1 METKRMESQWRLFGM
16 ALCAIGT
23 ACADV
28 ATNVWQSLSGGNWY
42 ATNEVGN
49 LANWEGGFAYTNFP
63 TNAIAQFRLADKAQV
78 YVDRYECAK
87 NQWFV
92 PYFGGFDVA
101 SADDAPV
108 DASWTFV
115 LGNNTRPDLVVAD
128 AGLGYTP
135 FHVAN
140 GTLSFNSNLDEASS
154 GFAGF
159 HTKPYWTVRKTGE
172 GTLRLGAFV
181 YQQDMRTVLEVSAGD
196 VRPTANAALAF
207 TDVQV
212 VESGSLTLDAAAP
225 AAHVGSL
232 TVSNGTSVALNG
244 AELVLGGLGASALD
258 AAVTGSG
265 RVTATVDDLVVTNPV
280 AGIEYGAVAGRLRL
294 DTADGLALP
303 FARYGFEN
311 SLTTDDSGQN
321 RTLVPFGADGTVT
334 RVWDEE
340 RNSYV
345 ARFNGAA
352 GGLTVSVPDGGRLAG
367 DADYTVSLWAKVAQI
382 PARNEKP
389 TLFTLGE
396 STVDRQLVQGR
407 FTDANCSSMVFG
419 HWCGAGDFTDVPA
432 SSSPMAWHHYVF
444 QRLGGRCTVWVD
456 GVVTFE
462 KEATL
467 VLALSEKSI
476 FTLGSYPEGALSS
489 FPRSFHGDIDDVR
502 VYSSAVGA
510 AGARRLYAGL
520 EPFAQAGRPAASDTA
535 PELPDGLRLRTA
547 LNGEILLGGGAVV
560 SNVLGDAQRGGL
572 VLPKGG
578 TLTMTGPGR
587 YDAGVAGATD
597 FEKAGAGTLTV
608 GGNLSHTG
616 VTKVAA
622 GTLRLASW
630 ATMPAL
636 HAAYDFEESLT
647 HDAGPDAVDFDHV
660 AEVARVWDE
669 DRRSFVAEFP
679 GTQSQRLCIDSYTRA
694 SLYGDSDYTI
704 SVWVKP
710 AEGCSSEGTFLSLG
724 PAAPFQQ
731 IVFRYRAGGL
741 VLSHWGKL
749 YDYTDIPAEQDS
761 PGTWHHYVAT
771 RCGKVFTVYRDGTQI
786 WTRDTP
792 VEGSDS
798 PALLLPA
805 QRTLHLG
812 LQSNNSARCFKGRID
827 DVRIYATALDAAAV
841 ARLHQGEEPT
851 VVPRGADPTAVV
863 VAPAPV
869 SRWSFENAD
878 DLGHDTMGRHPLTK
892 ERPPQAKE
900 WEGVLTLVDSP
911 LGGKALRFPDAIG
924 TATAW
929 LRTTGGT
936 FRPAGANRP
945 FSVSMWVQTSS
956 GDQDASG
963 QRPYFLYLG
972 KPSEIGY
979 MFGFWHDRNDFAWSL
994 RDVLVK
1000 RQHETWAET
1009 SMDVCSRLAVRGL
1022 HESDAALRWHHY
1034 AKVYDPELG
1043 FLSYVDGQ
1051 FQPDMSRLHNGI
1063 ACRDMTDM
1071 DLYLGIRPDKPNLAF
1086 RGAID
1091 EVRFYDCVLSGADVR
1106 AIMREDQTRGLAAL
1120 PPGTAVDV
1128 ASGATLDVNGTDE
1141 TVAALTGEGTV
1152 ALSSGRL
1159 AVTGTTTFDG
1169 VLSGAGTVRLPEG
1182 GALTLTKVPTAF
1194 TGYFE
1199 MAGGELKLNLPE
1211 NAQLPNATFRVC
1223 VLDGTKQ
1230 VSYPGEVELPDGLN
1244 ILLTADNAGPFVTAV
1259 GRIVVAGG
1267 GTVVLPDGKTTGTW
1281 VIARGTSAVASEAAL
1296 ASWRV
1301 TNAPASV
1308 RTAFQTTASGDF
1320 VCRVFG
1326 QGTCVILR

>member
-1 METKRMESQWRLFGM
+1 METKRTESQWRLFGM
-16 ALCAIGT
+16 ALCAVGT

-28 ATNVWQSLSGGNWY
+28 VTNVWQTPSGGEWS
-42 ATNEVGN
+42 ATNAVGK
-49 LANWEGGFAYTNFP
+49 LANWEGGVTYADLP
-63 TNAIAQFRLADKAQV
+63 INAIARFRLADKAQV
-78 YVDRYECAK
+78 YVVGYEYAK
-87 NQWFV
+87 DKWFG

-101 SADDAPV
+101 STDEAPA
-108 DASWTFV
+108 DASWTFKFA
-115 LGNNTRPDLVVAD
+115 GNTRPDLVVAD
-128 AGLGYTP
+128 AGFGYTP

-140 GTLSFNSNLDEASS
+140 GTLSFDSNIDSANL
-154 GFAGF
+154 GFSGF

-172 GTLRLGAFV
+172 GALRLGAFV
-181 YQQDMRTVLEVSAGD
+181 YQQDMRTVLEVAAGD
-196 VRPTANAALAF
+196 VRPAANAALAF

-212 VESGSLTLDAAAP
+212 VESGRLTLDAAAP

-232 TVSNGTSVALNG
+232 TVTNGKPVALNG
-244 AELVLGGLGASALD
+244 AELVLGGLGAAALD

-280 AGIEYGAVAGRLRL
+280 AEIEYGAVAGRLRL
-294 DTADGLALP
+294 DTTDGLALP
-303 FARYGFEN
+303 FARYGFEE
-311 SLTTDDSGQN
+311 SLTKDDSGQG
-321 RTLVPFGADGTVT
+321 RTLVPFGAEVS

-340 RNSYV
+340 RNSHV
-345 ARFNGAA
+345 AHFTGEA
-352 GGLTVSVPDGGRLAG
+352 GGLTVSVPDGGRLVG
-367 DADYTVSLWAKVAQI
+367 DADYTVSLWAKVAKV
-382 PARNEKP
+382 PADNATP

-396 STVDRQLVQGR
+396 STGDRQLVQGR
-407 FTDANCSSMVFG
+407 FTDDTCSSMVFG
-419 HWCGAGDFTDVPA
+419 HWCGEGDFTNVWA
-432 SSSPMAWHHYVF
+432 SSSPTAWHHYVF

-462 KEATL
+462 KETTL
-467 VLALSEKSI
+467 VLALSEKSV
-476 FTLGSYPEGALSS
+476 FTLGSYPEKALKS
-489 FPRSFHGDIDDVR
+489 FSRSFHGDIDDVR

-510 AGARRLYAGL
+510 AGVRRLYAGL

-547 LNGEILLGGGAVV
+547 LNGEILLGDGAVV

-597 FEKAGAGTLTV
+597 FKKDGAGTLTV

-616 VTKVAA
+616 ATKVAA

-630 ATMPAL
+630 ATTPAL

-647 HDAGPDAVDFDHV
+647 HDAGPDAIDFDHV

-669 DRRSFVAEFP
+669 DRKSFVAEFP
-679 GTQSQRLCIDSYTRA
+679 GTQSQRLCINSYARA

-710 AEGCSSEGTFLSLG
+710 AEGCSNEGTFLSLG
-724 PAAPFQQ
+724 AAQDFQQ
-731 IVFRYRAGGL
+731 IVFRYGGSGNL
-741 VLSHWGKL
+741 VLSHWGRL
-749 YDYTDIPAEQDS
+749 YDYTGISADSDS

-771 RCGKVFTVYRDGTQI
+771 RCGNVFTVYRDGEQI
-786 WTRDTP
+786 WMTEKP
-792 VEGSDS
+792 QEGNDS
-798 PALLLPA
+798 PGLSLPA
-805 QRTLHLG
+805 QRTLYLG
-812 LQSNNSARCFKGRID
+812 LQFNNHARCFKGRID

-841 ARLHQGEEPT
+841 ARLHQGEEPIA
-851 VVPRGADPTAVV
+851 VPRGGDPAAVAA
-863 VAPAPV
+863 APAPV
-869 SRWSFENAD
+869 SRWSFEDAD
-878 DLGHDTMGRHPLTK
+878 DLGRDTMNNHPLTK
-892 ERPPQAKE
+892 VGK
-900 WEGVLTLVDSP
+900 GTFTLVDSP
-911 LGGKALRFPDAIG
+911 LGGKALRFPAAVG
-924 TATAW
+924 TDNAW
-929 LRTTGGT
+929 LQTTGGT
-936 FRPAGANRP
+936 FRSAGTNRP

-956 GDQDASG
+956 GDQEASE

-972 KPSEIGY
+972 KPKEIGY

-1000 RQHETWAET
+1000 KRYENKAET
-1009 SMDVCSRLAVRGL
+1009 SLDVCSRLAVRGL

-1034 AKVYDPELG
+1034 AKVYDPQLG

-1051 FQPDMSRLHNGI
+1051 FQPGMSRLNSSI
-1063 ACRDMTDM
+1063 ACREMANE
-1071 DLYLGIRPDKPNLAF
+1071 DLYLGIRPDKPNLSF

-1128 ASGATLDVNGTDE
+1128 ASDATLDVNGTDE
-1141 TVAALTGEGTV
+1141 TVAALTGAGTV
-1152 ALSSGRL
+1152 ALTSGRL
-1159 AVTGTTTFDG
+1159 AVTGETTFEG
-1169 VLSGAGTVRLPEG
+1169 VLSGAGTVRLPIG
-1182 GALTLTKVPTAF
+1182 GALTLARTPTAF

-1199 MAGGELKLNLPE
+1199 MAGGTLDLPGT
-1211 NAQLPNATFRVC
+1211 AAPLAATFRVC
-1223 VLDGTKQ
+1223 TLDATAQVL
-1230 VSYPGEVELPDGLN
+1230 YPGEVELPAGLT
-1244 ILLTADNAGPFVTAV
+1244 ISLTADNPGPFVTAQ
-1259 GRIVVAGG
+1259 GRLVVAGG

-1281 VIARGTSAVASEAAL
+1281 VIARGTSVEASEEVL

-1301 TNAPASV
+1301 ANAPASV
-1308 RTAFQTTASGDF
+1308 RWVFQTTASGDF

>member
-1 METKRMESQWRLFGM
+1 MSAKRTKSEGWLLCA
-16 ALCAIGT
+16 ALCTAGT
-23 ACADV
+23 VCANV
-28 ATNVWQSLSGGNWY
+28 ATNVWLSPSGGDWY
-42 ATNEVGN
+42 ATNAVGN
-49 LANWEGGFAYTNFP
+49 LANWEGGFTCTNFP
-63 TNAIAQFRLADKAQV
+63 ANAIAQFHLNDGAR
-78 YVDRYECAK
+78 VDMAGYS
-87 NQWFV
+87 QSV
-92 PYFGGFDVA
+92 PVKFAGLDVA
-101 SADDAPV
+101 TNEGTEGSP
-108 DASWTFV
+108 SWTFSLKSAAEFV
-115 LGNNTRPDLVVAD
+115 YDGSIADGNPFNVAGGMLAILGA
-128 AGLGYTP
+128 
-135 FHVAN
+135 
-140 GTLSFNSNLDEASS
+140 E
-154 GFAGF
+154 GFKTA
-159 HTKPYWTVRKTGE
+159 PYQIVRKTGD
-172 GTLRLGAFV
+172 GTLRMEMFAH
-181 YQQDMRTVLEVSAGD
+181 QSSARTVFDVAEGE
-196 VRPTANAALAF
+196 VRPTYDGAFAF

-212 VESGSLTLDAAAP
+212 GGTGRLSLDASAP
-225 AAHVGSL
+225 SVHVGSL
-232 TVSNGTSVALNG
+232 TVLNG
-244 AELVLGGLGASALD
+244 SKVELDGGEIVLGGNGATALD

-280 AGIEYGAVAGRLRL
+280 AEIEYGAVAGRLRL

-303 FARYGFEN
+303 FARYGFEE

-321 RTLVPFGADGTVT
+321 RTLVPFGAGGTVT
-334 RVWDEE
+334 RVWDDE
-340 RNSYV
+340 RQSYV

-352 GGLTVSVPDGGRLAG
+352 GGLTVSVPDGGRLVG
-367 DADYTVSLWAKVAQI
+367 DADYTVSLWAKVAQV
-382 PARNEKP
+382 PAVNEKP

-396 STVDRQLVQGR
+396 SANDHQFVQGR

-419 HWCGAGDFTDVPA
+419 HWCEVGDFTDVLA
-432 SSSPMAWHHYVF
+432 TSSPMAWHHYVF

-462 KEATL
+462 RETTL

-476 FTLGSYPEGALSS
+476 FTLGSYPEKALGQ

-502 VYSSAVGA
+502 VYSSAVGV
-510 AGARRLYAGL
+510 AGVRRLYAGL
-520 EPFAQAGRPAASDTA
+520 EPFAQTGRPAASETA

-630 ATMPAL
+630 ATTPAL

-647 HDAGPDAVDFDHV
+647 HDAGPDAIDFDHV

-669 DRRSFVAEFP
+669 ERGSFVAEFP
-679 GTQSQRLCIDSYTRA
+679 GTQSQRLCIDSYARA

-710 AEGCSSEGTFLSLG
+710 AEGCSEGTFLSLG
-724 PAAPFQQ
+724 ELNNFRQ
-731 IVFRYRAGGL
+731 IVFRYGASGL
-741 VLSHWGKL
+741 VLSHWGET
-749 YDYTDIPAEQDS
+749 YDYAGIPADSDS

-786 WTRDTP
+786 WTTDKP
-792 VEGSDS
+792 QKGSAS
-798 PALLLPA
+798 PGLSLPA

-812 LQSNNSARCFKGRID
+812 LQFNNPARCFKGRID

-841 ARLHQGEEPT
+841 ARLRQGEEPT
-851 VVPRGADPTAVV
+851 VVPRGADPTAVA
-863 VAPAPV
+863 VAAVPAPV
-869 SRWSFENAD
+869 SRWSFEDVD
-878 DLGHDTMGRHPLTK
+878 DLGRDTMGRHSLTK
-892 ERPPQAKE
+892 EGG
-900 WEGVLTLVDSP
+900 GVLKLVDSP

-956 GDQDASG
+956 GDQEASG

-979 MFGFWHDRNDFAWSL
+979 MFGFWYDRNNFAWSL

-1000 RQHETWAET
+1000 AQHENWSET

-1051 FQPDMSRLHNGI
+1051 FQPSMSRLYRGI

-1071 DLYLGIRPDKPNLAF
+1071 DLYLGIRPDRPNLSF

-1091 EVRFYDCVLSGADVR
+1091 EVRFYDCALSGADVR

-1128 ASGATLDVNGTDE
+1128 ASDATLDVDGTDE
-1141 TVAALTGEGTV
+1141 TVAALTGAGTV

-1159 AVTGTTTFDG
+1159 AVTGETTFDG
-1169 VLSGAGTVRLPEG
+1169 VLSGAGTVRLPAG
-1182 GALTLTKVPTAF
+1182 GALTLTRTPTAF

-1199 MAGGELKLNLPE
+1199 MAGGALNLSGK
-1211 NAQLPNATFRVC
+1211 AQLPNATFRVC
-1223 VLDGTKQ
+1223 ALDATAQ
-1230 VSYPGEVELPDGLN
+1230 VSYPGEVELPAGLT
-1244 ILLTADNAGPFVTAV
+1244 LSLATDNSGPFVTAA
-1259 GRIVVAGG
+1259 GRLVVAGG

-1281 VIARGTSAVASEAAL
+1281 VIARGTAVEASEAAL

-1301 TNAPASV
+1301 ANAPASV
-1308 RTAFQTTASGDF
+1308 RSAFQTTASGDF
-1320 VCRVFG
+1320 VCRIFG

>member
-1 METKRMESQWRLFGM
+1 METKRTESQWRLFGM
-16 ALCAIGT
+16 ALCAVGT

-28 ATNVWQSLSGGNWY
+28 VTNVWQTPLGGEWS
-42 ATNEVGN
+42 ATNAVGK
-49 LANWEGGFAYTNFP
+49 LANWEGESTYADLP
-63 TNAIAQFRLADKAQV
+63 TNAIARFRLADKAQV
-78 YVDRYECAK
+78 YVVGYEYAK
-87 NQWFV
+87 DKWFG

-101 SADDAPV
+101 STDEAPA
-108 DASWTFV
+108 DASWTFTFA
-115 LGNNTRPDLVVAD
+115 GNTRPDLVVAD
-128 AGLGYTP
+128 AGFGYTP

-140 GTLSFNSNLDEASS
+140 GTLSFDSNIDSANS
-154 GFAGF
+154 GFSGF

-172 GTLRLGAFV
+172 GALRLGAFV
-181 YQQDMRTVLEVSAGD
+181 YQQDMRTVLEVAAGD
-196 VRPTANAALAF
+196 VRPAANAALAF

-212 VESGSLTLDAAAP
+212 VESGRLTLDAAAP

-232 TVSNGTSVALNG
+232 TVTNGTTVALNG
-244 AELVLGGLGASALD
+244 AELVLGGLGAAALD

-280 AGIEYGAVAGRLRL
+280 AEIEYGAVAGRLRL
-294 DTADGLALP
+294 DTTDGLALP
-303 FARYGFEN
+303 FARYGFEE
-311 SLTTDDSGQN
+311 SLTKDDSGQG
-321 RTLVPFGADGTVT
+321 RTLVPFGAEVS

-345 ARFNGAA
+345 AHFTGAA
-352 GGLTVSVPDGGRLAG
+352 GGLTVSVPDGGRLVG
-367 DADYTVSLWAKVAQI
+367 DADYTVSLWAKVAKV
-382 PARNEKP
+382 PADNANP

-396 STVDRQLVQGR
+396 SDIDRQLVQGR
-407 FTDANCSSMVFG
+407 FTDDKCASMLFG
-419 HWCGAGDFTDVPA
+419 HWCGEKGDFTNVLA

-456 GVVTFE
+456 GVMTFE
-462 KEATL
+462 KETTL
-467 VLALSEKSI
+467 VLALSEKSV
-476 FTLGSYPEGALSS
+476 FTLGSFPEKALEK

-510 AGARRLYAGL
+510 AGVRRLYAGL
-520 EPFAQAGRPAASDTA
+520 EPFAQAGRPAASDKA

-547 LNGEILLGGGAVV
+547 LNGEILLGDGAVV
-560 SNVLGDAQRGGL
+560 SNVLGNAQRGGL

-616 VTKVAA
+616 ATKVAA

-630 ATMPAL
+630 ATTPAL

-647 HDAGPDAVDFDHV
+647 HDAGPDAIDFDQV

-669 DRRSFVAEFP
+669 DRKSFVAEFP
-679 GTQSQRLCIDSYTRA
+679 GTERQRLCIDSYARA

-704 SVWVKP
+704 SIWVKP

-724 PAAPFQQ
+724 AKQNLQQ
-731 IVFRYRAGGL
+731 IVFRYGGSGKL
-741 VLSHWGKL
+741 VLSHWGET
-749 YDYTDIPAEQDS
+749 YDYTGIDYTRIPADPDS
-761 PGTWHHYVAT
+761 PETWHHYVAT
-771 RCGKVFTVYRDGTQI
+771 RCGNVFTVYRDGKQF
-786 WTRDTP
+786 WTANKP
-792 VEGSDS
+792 QKGNDS
-798 PALLLPA
+798 PGLSLPA
-805 QRTLHLG
+805 QRKLYLG
-812 LQSNNSARCFKGRID
+812 LQFENSTRYFKGRID

-841 ARLHQGEEPT
+841 ARLHQGEEPIA
-851 VVPRGADPTAVV
+851 VPRGGDPAAVAA
-863 VAPAPV
+863 APEPV
-869 SRWSFENAD
+869 SRWSFEDAD
-878 DLGHDTMGRHPLTK
+878 NLGRDTMNNHPLKK
-892 ERPPQAKE
+892 EGGGE
-900 WEGVLTLVDSP
+900 FTLVDSP
-911 LGGKALRFPDAIG
+911 LGGKALRFPAAVG
-924 TATAW
+924 TVNDATAW

-936 FRPAGANRP
+936 FRSAGANRP

-956 GDQDASG
+956 GDQEASE

-1000 RQHETWAET
+1000 KRYENKAET
-1009 SMDVCSRLAVRGL
+1009 SLDVCSRLAVRGL

-1034 AKVYDPELG
+1034 AKVYDPQLG

-1051 FQPDMSRLHNGI
+1051 FQPGMSRLNSGI
-1063 ACRDMTDM
+1063 DCRDMADV
-1071 DLYLGIRPDKPNLAF
+1071 DLYLGIRPDKPKLSF

-1141 TVAALTGEGTV
+1141 TVAALTGAGTV
-1152 ALSSGRL
+1152 ALTSGRL
-1159 AVTGTTTFDG
+1159 AVTGETTFEG
-1169 VLSGAGTVRLPEG
+1169 VLSGAGTVRLPTG
-1182 GALTLTKVPTAF
+1182 GALKLTQTPTAF

-1199 MAGGELKLNLPE
+1199 MAGGTLDLAGT
-1211 NAQLPNATFRVC
+1211 AQPLAATFRVC
-1223 VLDGTKQ
+1223 TLDATAQ
-1230 VSYPGEVELPDGLN
+1230 VSYPGEVELPAGLT
-1244 ILLTADNAGPFVTAV
+1244 ISLTADNPGPFVTAQ
-1259 GRIVVAGG
+1259 GRLVVAGG

-1281 VIARGTSAVASEAAL
+1281 VIARGTSVEASEEVL

-1301 TNAPASV
+1301 ANAPASV
-1308 RTAFQTTASGDF
+1308 RWVFQTTASGDF